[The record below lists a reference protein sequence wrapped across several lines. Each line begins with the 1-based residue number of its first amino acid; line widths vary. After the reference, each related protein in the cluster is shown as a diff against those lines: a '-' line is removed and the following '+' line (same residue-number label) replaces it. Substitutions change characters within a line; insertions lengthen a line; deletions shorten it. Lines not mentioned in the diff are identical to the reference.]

1 MAFFLPFL
9 YKNVDLACPLVDKYK
24 GIWVIS
30 KDAPFSYMENI
41 DDKRIKYPLNSE
53 PFNKKKY
60 KKYFMFDVIYH
71 ATSLRISPKFV
82 DITDELT
89 AISTN

>member
-1 MAFFLPFL
+1 MDISDN
-9 YKNVDLACPLVDKYK
+9 KNVDLSCPLLDKYK
-24 GIWVIS
+24 SIWVIS
-30 KDAPFSYMENI
+30 NGIPYSYI
-41 DDKRIKYPLNSE
+41 DDKRTIYQLNSG
-53 PFNKKKY
+53 PFNIEDF
-60 KKYFMFDVIYH
+60 KKYFMLDVIYH